1 MAVESESPV
10 CPLAGPDA
18 KLQCLTL
25 SILLMCL
32 CGSTQDSRSPPPL
45 LPPLSL
51 PPPLPRFLL
60 LLLSFS
66 LLYSPFGSFPTMS
79 RPFYS
84 QSLQPPSSQ
93 SNGMSCFEALTLHRS
108 HNSDFQGSGLVP
120 PVSSD
125 SSAAEVPGPW
135 PCCYFKKMCALQG
148 EPFPSL
154 RFHAIHLAQLFL
166 FRKQIYPPQEFI
178 SWTTSPISSSRVW
191 WVCCLLL
198 CFLFVVSFLI
208 YRVFTLLFA
217 LFFF

>member
-18 KLQCLTL
+18 KLQRLTL

-32 CGSTQDSRSPPPL
+32 CGITQDSRSPPPP

-66 LLYSPFGSFPTMS
+66 LLYSLFGSFPTMS

-93 SNGMSCFEALTLHRS
+93 SKGMSCFEALTLHGS

-135 PCCYFKKMCALQG
+135 PCCYFKKCVHCRGSSFLACGFTPLTWLSSFFSG
-148 EPFPSL
+148 S
-154 RFHAIHLAQLFL
+154 RFIPHRSSSPGQPHLFL
-166 FRKQIYPPQEFI
+166 VPESGGFAAYYCVF
-178 SWTTSPISSSRVW
+178 
-191 WVCCLLL
+191 
-198 CFLFVVSFLI
+198 FLWFHF
-208 YRVFTLLFA
+208 
-217 LFFF
+217 